1 MKRKSGQ
8 PHKGWKASAK
18 QARRRQVTIPI
29 ARTEPSCFSDVDGFP
44 MSQRGAHAAQGD
56 GSAKIGVGDGAASCE
71 LKAPF
76 ASPVTL
82 ALSRPPSN
90 SEAK

>member
-1 MKRKSGQ
+1 M
-8 PHKGWKASAK
+8 
-18 QARRRQVTIPI
+18 TIPI

-56 GSAKIGVGDGAASCE
+56 GSAKIGVGDEAASCE
-71 LKAPF
+71 LKASF

-82 ALSRPPSN
+82 ALSRPHCSTP
-90 SEAK
+90 EK